1 MAIKK
6 LYNRHIMNKFSHKQ
20 VLERILS
27 IKELNIVES
36 DVVNIHEQPGGLV
49 NYVFRI
55 ETKKG
60 LFFFKQFLEELKDDV
75 FKNLE
80 IGPKDRISLSY
91 KVENQF
97 EKILGRGNH
106 VVPHIYFYNG
116 KEGYLIIEGFE
127 NVGSLLEKIKVAIF
141 PKQPILFLARAIAKV
156 HQETFTEPNKNLD
169 LYNNEW
175 LGLKLKYQYYE
186 MVKLID
192 KESGKILQDFTDNY
206 KNQRYVLTHGDLCSI
221 NIFLHDKKKDVVHLI
236 DFEDAHIGTPSF
248 DLGYLLSEYF
258 VAGENFPEKKKEICQ
273 NMQEFLDTYFLNFN
287 KQDRNAVE
295 IETTMHTASMML
307 YRTFGLSKDTF
318 TKYLKNDVVRNS
330 IKDYAVN
337 MIKNSNRPISYFIS

>member
-1 MAIKK
+1 
-6 LYNRHIMNKFSHKQ
+6 MNKFSREQ
-20 VLERILS
+20 VFERI
-27 IKELNIVES
+27 IAVKELNLTKDDIVN
-36 DVVNIHEQPGGLV
+36 VQEQPGGLV
-49 NYVFRI
+49 NYVFRV

-60 LFFFKQFLEELKDDV
+60 LFFLKQFLEELKTDV

-97 EKILGRGNH
+97 ERILGRENH
-106 VVPHIYFYNG
+106 VVPHIYFYNQE
-116 KEGYLIIEGFE
+116 EGYLIIEGFE
-127 NVGSLLEKIKVAIF
+127 NISSLLEKIKVAIF
-141 PKQPILFLARAIAKV
+141 PKQPILFLAEAIAKV
-156 HQETFTEPNKNLD
+156 HQETFTESNKSFD

-175 LGLKLKYQYYE
+175 LDLKLKYQYYE

-192 KESGKILQDFTDNY
+192 KETGRILRDFTDNY

-221 NIFLHDKKKDVVHLI
+221 NIFLHDKEDTAVHLI

-258 VAGENFPEKKKEICQ
+258 VAGENFPEKKKKIHQ
-273 NMQEFLDTYFLNFN
+273 NIREFLDTYFLTFH
-287 KQDRNAVE
+287 KQDRNTVE
-295 IETTMHTASMML
+295 VETTIHAASMML

-318 TKYLKNDVVRNS
+318 TKYLKDDIVRNS
-330 IKDYAVN
+330 VKDYVVS
-337 MIKNSNRPISYFIS
+337 MIKNSNRPVSYFIA

>member
-1 MAIKK
+1 
-6 LYNRHIMNKFSHKQ
+6 MNKFNHKQ
-20 VLERILS
+20 VLERILAL
-27 IKELNIVES
+27 KELNIVES
-36 DVVNIHEQPGGLV
+36 DVLNIHEQHGGLV

-60 LFFFKQFLEELKDDV
+60 LFFLKQFLEELKADV

-106 VVPHIYFYNG
+106 IVPHVYFYNE

-127 NVGSLLEKIKVAIF
+127 DVSSLLEKIKVAIF
-141 PKQPILFLARAIAKV
+141 PKQPILFLAKAIAKV
-156 HQETFTEPNKNLD
+156 HQETFTKPNENFD
-169 LYNNEW
+169 LYNNEL

-186 MVKLID
+186 MVKLLD
-192 KESGKILQDFTDNY
+192 KETGKVLQNFTDNY
-206 KNQRYVLTHGDLCSI
+206 KNQRFVLTHGDLCSI
-221 NIFLHDKKKDVVHLI
+221 NIFLANKEDSVHLI

-258 VAGENFPEKKKEICQ
+258 VACENFPEKKKEIRL

-318 TKYLKNDVVRNS
+318 TKYLKNDVIRNS